1 MICFNTRSA
10 TQRRRRGRRST
21 KRSTSVQ
28 ARYDAVY
35 RETSDM
41 LSAAAARCA
50 SERPN
55 AFYYSHIHHIPVIT
69 INTAHLGHRETSAA
83 RMIAL

>member
-10 TQRRRRGRRST
+10 TQRRRRGR
-21 KRSTSVQ
+21 RSTSVQ

-55 AFYYSHIHHIPVIT
+55 AFYYSHIQHHIPVIT

>member
-21 KRSTSVQ
+21 SVQ
-28 ARYDAVY
+28 ARSDAVY